1 MSEED
6 MSGLLKQFSTMVN
19 NNSLPDSIKDALSH
33 FHSSESSSS
42 SDKSDCSNE
51 SSNTSSS
58 IPNIDIEMLLK
69 IKSIMDKVNNKND
82 PRTNLLLSL
91 KPYLNDVRK
100 EKLEQYIQ
108 FLNLSKAFEAFNS
121 IGGDKDKG

>member
-19 NNSLPDSIKDALSH
+19 SNSLPDNIKDALNH
-33 FHSSESSSS
+33 FNSSESSSS
-42 SDKSDCSNE
+42 SDKSDSSNE
-51 SSNTSSS
+51 NSNTSSS

-69 IKSIMDKVNNKND
+69 IKSIMDKVNTKND

-108 FLNLSKAFEAFNS
+108 FLNLSKVFEAFNS
-121 IGGDKDKG
+121 TGGDKNK

>member
-19 NNSLPDSIKDALSH
+19 SNSLPDNIKDALNH
-33 FHSSESSSS
+33 FNSSESSSS
-42 SDKSDCSNE
+42 SDKSDSSNE
-51 SSNTSSS
+51 NSNTSSS

-69 IKSIMDKVNNKND
+69 IKSIMDKVNTKND

-108 FLNLSKAFEAFNS
+108 FLNLSKVFEAFNS
-121 IGGDKDKG
+121 TGGDKNKG

>member
-19 NNSLPDSIKDALSH
+19 NNSLPDNIKDALSH

-108 FLNLSKAFEAFNS
+108 FSNLSKAFEAFNS